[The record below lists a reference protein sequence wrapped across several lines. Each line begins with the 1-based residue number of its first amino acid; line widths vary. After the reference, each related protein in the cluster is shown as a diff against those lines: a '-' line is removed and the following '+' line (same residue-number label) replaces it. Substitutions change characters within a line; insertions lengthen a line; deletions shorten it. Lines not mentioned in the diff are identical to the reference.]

1 MRCWAQLLLFWLLA
15 LAGAAP
21 ASAQSIPDHDAAK
34 RDPAL
39 SVKPGSGASFRD
51 CPDCPEMVVVP
62 TGSFMM
68 GSPEREQGRFDSEG
82 PLRKVTF
89 ANAFAVGKFEVTF
102 AEWDACGAAGGCT
115 GNKSPSDAGWGKG
128 RRPVMNVSWD
138 DAKEYV
144 AWLSRKTGK
153 TYRLL
158 SEAEWEYAA
167 RGVTSASTPSKRYW
181 WGDQASDEYA
191 DFGRY
196 QYCGGQKEDTVQW
209 AGTCPVGQFPAN
221 PFGLH
226 DMHGNVWEWVED
238 CWHRFYQG
246 APTDGSAWV
255 TWCTESGR
263 RGLRGGSRGYHPSD
277 LRSAARGAVIAG
289 DRSYSFG
296 IRVGRTLNP

>member
-1 MRCWAQLLLFWLLA
+1 MICWAQLLLFCLLA

-21 ASAQSIPDHDAAK
+21 APAQSIPDLDAAK

-39 SVKPGSGASFRD
+39 SVKPGSGASFHD

-68 GSPEREQGRFDSEG
+68 GSPADEQGRTDSEG
-82 PLRKVTF
+82 PQRKVTF
-89 ANAFAVGKFEVTF
+89 AKAFAVGKFEVTF
-102 AEWDACGAAGGCT
+102 AEWDACVAAGGCT

-128 RRPVMNVSWD
+128 RRPVINVSWD

-144 AWLSRKTGK
+144 AWLSRRTGK

-181 WGDQASDEYA
+181 WGDQVSHEYA
-191 DFGRY
+191 NFGNS
-196 QYCGGQKEDTVQW
+196 GGQTKGRDQW
-209 AGTCPVGQFPAN
+209 KSTAPVGQFPAN
-221 PFGLH
+221 LFGLH

-255 TWCTESGR
+255 TSCTESGR
-263 RGLRGGSRGYHPSD
+263 RGLRGGARHYHPDD
-277 LRSAARGAVIAG
+277 LRSATRGAVIAG

-296 IRVGRTLNP
+296 IRVGRALGP